1 MDSSKK
7 LGIEIKEDINEQAKI
22 KVYKNNLLALKELV
36 DLSNIQPIYC
46 NTTNTIIQHNSYI
59 TYVSKSVYF
68 NSLKSSMLLGKGN
81 ELVIGYNTNNVRQPE
96 IEYLTIIPLVTIELE
111 KGYLFIT
118 KLLDD
123 VKML

>member
-36 DLSNIQPIYC
+36 DLSSIQPIYC

-68 NSLKSSMLLGKGN
+68 NSLKSSMLFGKGN
-81 ELVIGYNTNNVRQPE
+81 ELIIGYNTNNVRQPE